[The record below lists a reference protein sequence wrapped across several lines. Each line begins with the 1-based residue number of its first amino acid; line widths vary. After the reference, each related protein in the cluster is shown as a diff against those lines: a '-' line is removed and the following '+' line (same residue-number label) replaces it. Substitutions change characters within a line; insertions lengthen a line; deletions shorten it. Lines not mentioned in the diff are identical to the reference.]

1 MQQEVNYLQ
10 QLLATLRTR
19 LLVMAASVGI
29 ALEEAGKALA
39 ANDPGR
45 ATAVMESDAAIDAL
59 ENEIDEMALQLLAR
73 TQPVAGDL
81 RFVVSALRMVVDL
94 ERIGDEAVS
103 VAEQAVLMQDTPGC
117 AVIPQVLPMF
127 QRARD
132 AYEQAVQVFRENRAD
147 EALQMIHGDGEALQC
162 EVRIIQGI
170 MERLSDPASG
180 LKPPLAMHIILITRS
195 LTRIWRRSINIAEHV
210 YFISQGESLKHN
222 KLDDKTTA
230 PAPLAA
236 EMDAAAAGDGAAAA
250 QKAPAVDEDAE

>member
-1 MQQEVNYLQ
+1 MQHEINYLQ

-45 ATAVMESDAAIDAL
+45 ATAVMENDAAIDAL

-127 QRARD
+127 QRARE
-132 AYEQAVQVFRENRAD
+132 AYEQAVRIFRENRAD
-147 EALQMIHGDGEALQC
+147 EALQCIHGDGEALQC

-170 MERLSDPASG
+170 MERLSDPTSG

-222 KLDDKTTA
+222 KLEDKTAPPAALADGMEEDIATA
-230 PAPLAA
+230 TEAPTTANPA
-236 EMDAAAAGDGAAAA
+236 E
-250 QKAPAVDEDAE
+250 V